1 MILGKSIFSLPP
13 PPPFGGTS
21 PAKRGRIILRANAN
35 RNNDLQS
42 AVFDGGR
49 RTAPLSAPLYA
60 LCQSHIV
67 ALAAAAQPAKHNY
80 VVLCNRGQYI
90 ISSVCRSQQE
100 FLQTSAILIVDLS
113 VPIKISIGA
122 VYGGMPASCS
132 QRFICKRTL
141 PALCDITQKR
151 S

>member
-1 MILGKSIFSLPP
+1 MTKFIVYLFQIVKIKYNKCIFVI
-13 PPPFGGTS
+13 TVC
-21 PAKRGRIILRANAN
+21 ILRANAN

-90 ISSVCRSQQE
+90 RKFYSRLPIRIVGIPCTPGDA
-100 FLQTSAILIVDLS
+100 FLLGFDRI
-113 VPIKISIGA
+113 
-122 VYGGMPASCS
+122 
-132 QRFICKRTL
+132 
-141 PALCDITQKR
+141 
-151 S
+151 